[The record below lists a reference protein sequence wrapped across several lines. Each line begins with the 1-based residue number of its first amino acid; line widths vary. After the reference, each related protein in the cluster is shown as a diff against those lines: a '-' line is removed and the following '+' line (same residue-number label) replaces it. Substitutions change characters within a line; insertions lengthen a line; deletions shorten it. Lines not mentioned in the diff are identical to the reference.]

1 MYAYLQGRIPTRTG
15 VALALFMVNDVRKEP
30 GMLIHG
36 LAMLATLLMVMPVL
50 T

>member
-1 MYAYLQGRIPTRTG
+1 LNLQTWIPTGTG
-15 VALALFMVNDVRKEP
+15 VALALLMANDVRKEP

-36 LAMLATLLMVMPVL
+36 LSMLATLLMVMPVL